1 VRNKIE
7 NLEQKKKK
15 KTPELTQFFV
25 AACPQ
30 NHCPPFAQSAQCPS
44 TFVGLSCLSS
54 GVIRLDLSN
63 KSLSGT
69 VASEIALLA
78 SLTYL
83 NLAQNFITGVL
94 GTRLTTLSR
103 LSELCDGVSAN
114 CSAFLTPNFF

>member
-1 VRNKIE
+1 LKITNK
-7 NLEQKKKK
+7 QR
-15 KTPELTQFFV
+15 KTPELNQFFV
-25 AACPQ
+25 AACPS
-30 NHCPPFAQSAQCPS
+30 NHCPPFAQSAPCPS
-44 TFVGLSCLSS
+44 TFVGLSCLSSS

-83 NLAQNFITGVL
+83 NLAQNSITGAL